1 MSTIVKPPHQGHN
14 VKRIREMLGIK
25 QEALATSLGVSQQ
38 TISQLE
44 QKEIIDA
51 LMLEK
56 LSKSLGVSEEAIKNF
71 SEEVAINII
80 SNTYHDNAASVQ
92 YNFNP
97 IDKIVELYERLLLV
111 EKERNELL
119 QQLLNKK

>member
-1 MSTIVKPPHQGHN
+1 
-14 VKRIREMLGIK
+14 MLGIK
-25 QEALATSLGVSQQ
+25 QDALATSLGVSQQ